1 MTTQGP
7 PPGDRTLSHLIE
19 AAAAHKCSYCKAEPQ
34 EPCTWPGP
42 DRYHV
47 ARFKGIAMTQA
58 ERRHVEAA
66 TRPGLGRTSP
76 KGYLV
81 GELRPYRP
89 EPRPEPGPG
98 LETGCMSMLEPRP
111 YDLGLTA
118 NPERSWEA
126 IGIAVPSPCDLGVTS
141 NPELGWDDIEP
152 EPEPEPE
159 REPEPE
165 LEAG

>member
-7 PPGDRTLSHLIE
+7 PPGGRTLSHLIQ
-19 AAAAHKCSYCKAEPQ
+19 AAAAHKCSYCKAGPQ

-47 ARFKGIAMTQA
+47 ARFTGIGMTQP

-98 LETGCMSMLEPRP
+98 LDTGRMSMPEPRP

-118 NPERSWEA
+118 SPELSWKA
-126 IGIAVPSPCDLGVTS
+126 TGIAAPSPCDLGVTS

-152 EPEPEPE
+152 EPEPEPA
-159 REPEPE
+159 PE